1 MPEYEPQ
8 IVVPFGHEAGTNNNI
23 WTPTNVRY
31 IQSWIV
37 GEYHDQ
43 DTGDRERVFKH
54 EFELSFM
61 GVTKNFGVLAEE
73 SASDAQIEDM
83 AGGVAER
90 TAARIETEV
99 QKINGRLRPEDLA
112 ERSNWGVRRD
122 VAGAFREYRKWAKR
136 KRASTT
142 GKTIYRGLN

>member
-31 IQSWIV
+31 IQSWVV

-43 DTGDRERVFKH
+43 DTGNLERVLKH

-61 GVTKNFGVLAEE
+61 GMKKTFGVMAEE
-73 SASDAQIEDM
+73 SASDAQIEDL
-83 AGGVAER
+83 AGGVVER
-90 TAARIETEV
+90 TAKQIEEQV
-99 QKINGRLRPEDLA
+99 QKIGGRLRPEDLA
-112 ERSNWGVRRD
+112 ERSNWGKRRD

-136 KRASTT
+136 RRASST
-142 GKTIYRGLN
+142 GKTIYKGLV